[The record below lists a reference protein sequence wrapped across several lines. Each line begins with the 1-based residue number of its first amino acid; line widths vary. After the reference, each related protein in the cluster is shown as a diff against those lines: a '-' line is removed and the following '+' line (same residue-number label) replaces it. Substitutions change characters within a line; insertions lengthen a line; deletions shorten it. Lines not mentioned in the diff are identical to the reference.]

1 MNRLRDEL
9 TDPTDITQARKRSL
23 REDRIFV
30 FVIENPPEI
39 AGREIELKLPG
50 IIGRS
55 RDVDMVIPEKSVS
68 RKHAFIELKEEGA
81 LTIKDL
87 NSTNGTFVNG
97 KKIVLA
103 KILPGDLIT
112 LGRVEMRLESRSYA
126 EHIRRKKQ
134 KIEAILD
141 PLTHLY
147 NRRFFENEIKNLI
160 LSDEKFSLIFIDVD
174 DLKKINDLK
183 GHIEG
188 DKALKELAASI
199 KISIRQTDI
208 AARYGGDEF
217 VILVKGASGDVAE
230 KIAHRI
236 KEKISFDFSFGIS
249 EFPEDGKE
257 PEEIIK
263 KADERL
269 YMMKRKKKDGKL
281 WRVLG

>member
-1 MNRLRDEL
+1 MNRLRDDL
-9 TDPTDITQARKRSL
+9 TDPTDITQARKRNL

-30 FVIENPPEI
+30 FVIENPPQI

-55 RDVDMVIPEKSVS
+55 NEVDMVIPEKSVS
-68 RKHAFIELKEEGA
+68 RKHAFIEAKEEGT
-81 LTIKDL
+81 LIIKDL

-97 KKIVLA
+97 KKIVLT
-103 KILPGDLIT
+103 KIVPGDLIT
-112 LGRVEMRLESRSYA
+112 LGRVEMRLESRSYT

-134 KIEAILD
+134 RIEAILD

-147 NRRFFENEIKNLI
+147 NRRFFDNEIKNLI
-160 LSDEKFSLIFIDVD
+160 FNDEKFSLIFIDVD

-188 DKALKELAASI
+188 DKALKELAESI
-199 KISIRQTDI
+199 KSSIRQTDI

-217 VILVKGASGDVAE
+217 VILVKGSSKDIAE
-230 KIAHRI
+230 KIAYRI
-236 KEKISFDFSFGIS
+236 KEKTRFDFSFGIS
-249 EFPEDGKE
+249 EFPEDGKDS
-257 PEEIIK
+257 EELIK

-269 YMMKRKKKDGKL
+269 YLMKRKKKNEKFMM
-281 WRVLG
+281 